1 MGSTSS
7 PDQAYLCQVTRKA
20 HQVSSKDTTSNDVNS
35 VISVFDYEDYHVFFK
50 DWSEARR
57 RVRST
62 FSFQELANRAGLKS
76 RSFLRKVSIGEKD
89 LLHAAALRL
98 TEAMDLPEREAG
110 YFLALVG
117 FNNATDPKERD
128 IYLRKLRQYRRPAQR
143 KILSAQEFDF
153 FGKWYV
159 SAIWE
164 VVTFFPFGDDFRLL
178 GKVVQPAITADEARH
193 ALKVLLDLGLIEPA
207 FDRYV
212 QTHKVIHTRDELI
225 SKAIKSYQIETLT
238 LAARALES
246 IPVDRRHISTL
257 TLGLDAERW
266 KVARQLTHDYR
277 QKLIDLGSEPGSVD
291 RVYQFNLQ
299 AFPLGGGE

>member
-1 MGSTSS
+1 MGGPGKFWYTFDCVARTPTHAS
-7 PDQAYLCQVTRKA
+7 PKG
-20 HQVSSKDTTSNDVNS
+20 TTDAPGSCAV
-35 VISVFDYEDYHVFFK
+35 SVFDYEDYHLFLK

-98 TEAMDLPEREAG
+98 TEAMDFSEREAE

-117 FNNATDPKERD
+117 YNNAGDPKERD
-128 IYLRKLRQYRRPAQR
+128 IYLRKLRQYKRPARR

-159 SAIWE
+159 VAIWE

-178 GKVVQPAITADEARH
+178 GKAVQPAISADEARH

-207 FDRYV
+207 GDRYA
-212 QTHKVIHTRDELI
+212 QTQKVLHTRDELV
-225 SKAIKSYQIETLT
+225 SKAIKSYQTETLK
-238 LAARALES
+238 LAGLALES
-246 IPVDRRHISTL
+246 VPVHRRHISTL
-257 TLGLDAERW
+257 TMGLDEDRW
-266 KVARQLTHDYR
+266 AIAQKLTQEYR
-277 QKLIDLGSEPGSVD
+277 QKLIDLGSESGSVD

-299 AFPLGGGE
+299 AFPIG